1 MDISNIRAEYSK
13 KELRESNVASDPISQ
28 FKIWFGEAL
37 ESEVAEPNAMHL
49 ATINSLNRPSGR
61 VVLLKSFDATGFVFY
76 TNYNS
81 RKATEMAHNAF
92 AAITFF
98 WPELERQVRIEG
110 LIQKNS
116 EFESEKYFQE
126 RPRLSQIGAWAS
138 PQSQI
143 LPNRTVLEEN
153 FNSFQEKFGE
163 GEIPK
168 PQHWGGYILKPDYF
182 EYWQGRRSRL
192 HDRIIYTPQPNNEW
206 AIKRLAP

>member
-13 KELRESNVASDPISQ
+13 KELRESNVASDPFSQ

-110 LIQKNS
+110 FIQKNS

-143 LPNRTVLEEN
+143 LPSRTVLEEN
-153 FNSFQEKFGE
+153 FNSCQEKFGE
-163 GEIPK
+163 GKIPK